1 MLPLRLPQWLKM
13 RSRRRT
19 VGTCMNCLVVPK
31 DVRERISDI
40 MDCLIKVEQ
49 AYGDMKKRTR
59 AQRLDARSPRYI
71 ATMSF
76 DNLL

>member
-1 MLPLRLPQWLKM
+1 MLPLRLPPWFKM
-13 RSRRRT
+13 RSRTSFGTTRQFIQVPTVRR
-19 VGTCMNCLVVPK
+19 
-31 DVRERISDI
+31 REHISDI
-40 MDCLIKVEQ
+40 MDCLIKLEQ
-49 AYGDMKKRTR
+49 AYGDMKNRAR

>member
-1 MLPLRLPQWLKM
+1 MLPLRLPPWFKM
-13 RSRRRT
+13 RSRTSFGTTRQFIQVPTVRR
-19 VGTCMNCLVVPK
+19 
-31 DVRERISDI
+31 RERISDI
-40 MDCLIKVEQ
+40 MHCLIKVEQ